1 MSLTNRPKRHG
12 FNRVREA
19 LTAWRVQNKSA
30 EHNQFQ
36 EVHALQPLCVYPQR
50 ERHFEAGKYH
60 NRQHQRRRGEIRR
73 GFLGEVGTAFLLRP
87 YRLYPL

>member
-1 MSLTNRPKRHG
+1 MSLTNRPKRHCL
-12 FNRVREA
+12 NRVREA
-19 LTAWRVQNKSA
+19 LTAGRLPDKSA

-36 EVHALQPLCVYPQR
+36 KVHALQSLCLSAER

-60 NRQHQRRRGEIRR
+60 NRQHQRRRGEIRG